1 MMTGDRLYLTAE
13 EIAALTRAAISGR
26 DGTVRVLDL
35 RVCAGCGNAY
45 LNPDSRDGVGAYP
58 RWIVARLGILRD
70 LDITS
75 LNLTDD
81 ERVELA
87 AFAAEHGKELVG

>member
-1 MMTGDRLYLTAE
+1 MTTE
-13 EIAALTRAAISGR
+13 TTSIRA
-26 DGTVRVLDL
+26 T
-35 RVCAGCGNAY
+35 
-45 LNPDSRDGVGAYP
+45 
-58 RWIVARLGILRD
+58 RLGILRD